1 MSSTLRTSEH
11 TQAHGDERWRVI
23 LVGRTGLDQVLR
35 RDGSIELI
43 RARDTIDTIGELSDP
58 IDHESP
64 TRVAILVAQ
73 AEQPEGDELDS
84 FVESLRLIVP
94 SVRVLG
100 VGHATGFDA
109 SIEPGASFDEI
120 MKAIEGAAISDESVS
135 LQFVDAPPT
144 EAKPEVLPEPELQPE
159 TVSEPEPEVAPEPE
173 RTPEV
178 VVVVKN
184 EDFEHRAQ
192 ESFEDESDMH
202 RDVLMGVH
210 RDGDSAGSIADVPI
224 SIDSARVPQD
234 PAISGDQSLVDA
246 MTRGRSVLEPA
257 IVCINARLGRD
268 DVLFTPDIKAPG
280 MPVMVG
286 DQTVGKL
293 VCADHSWAM
302 GQGHEPLM
310 EHALWL
316 GGWVK
321 LEVQQTE
328 LRNAAFTDSLTGAWN
343 RRYFTRYLDAAIAQS
358 RSARQPLTVMLFD
371 IDGFKHYNDAY
382 GHAAG
387 DEILIET
394 VKMLKSVI
402 RPSDRVCRVGG
413 DEFVVIFYEPNGP
426 RDAESKPLES
436 IYQIATRFQRQIC
449 AHRFPKLAGEAQG
462 TLTVSGGLA
471 SFPWDGHDS
480 ESLLEQAD
488 QLAMESK
495 RKGKNAMTLGPGA
508 QTVCKHKPRA
518 D

>member
-11 TQAHGDERWRVI
+11 TQARGDEPWRVI

-35 RDGSIELI
+35 RVGSIELI
-43 RARDTIDTIGELSDP
+43 RARDTIDAIGELSDP

-64 TRVAILVAQ
+64 TRVAVLVAQ
-73 AEQPEGDELDS
+73 AAQPEGDELGA
-84 FVESLRLIVP
+84 FVASLRLIAP

-109 SIEPGASFDEI
+109 SIEPGAGFDEI
-120 MKAIEGAAISDESVS
+120 MDAIESATPSDEPVS
-135 LQFVDAPPT
+135 LQFVDAPPAQ
-144 EAKPEVLPEPELQPE
+144 AKP
-159 TVSEPEPEVAPEPE
+159 EPEPEQEAEATAESEPE
-173 RTPEV
+173 RTPDV
-178 VVVVKN
+178 VVVAKN

-210 RDGDSAGSIADVPI
+210 AGDDTLDGIADATI
-224 SIDSARVPQD
+224 SIDSARATQD
-234 PAISGDQSLVDA
+234 LALSGDQSLVQA

-268 DVLFTPDIKAPG
+268 DISFTPELQAPG

-286 DQTVGKL
+286 AQTVGKL

-371 IDGFKHYNDAY
+371 IDGFKHYNDSY

-508 QTVCKHKPRA
+508 QSVCKHKPE
-518 D
+518 